1 VTLTLGVWLK
11 LMAFDKSAHNKNDK
25 PKTSNRYKNCFQQ
38 KIENSFAPLLPFG
51 KQRNVIKGTL
61 IVEKGEVCS
70 KIFLIQDGI
79 FRTYRETNEIEYTT
93 GFSFKGD
100 FDTSPFSFYYNL
112 PATETIEALTDAT
125 ILAFERENFWE
136 ATKNDALLQNGVY
149 LLLAGYIEILENRL
163 HQNRSMTCEER
174 YLHLIETQPEE
185 IKKISLG
192 FIASFLG
199 ITKERLSR
207 IRKKMP

>member
-1 VTLTLGVWLK
+1 MISPTHQIDLQT
-11 LMAFDKSAHNKNDK
+11 AFSEKIKS
-25 PKTSNRYKNCFQQ
+25 
-38 KIENSFAPLLPFG
+38 SFGSLLPYG
-51 KQRNVIKGTL
+51 KLKKVVKGTF
-61 IVEKGEVCS
+61 IVERGELCN
-70 KIFLIQDGI
+70 KIFLIQEGI
-79 FRTYRETNEIEYTT
+79 FRTYRETEETEYTT

-100 FDTSPFSFYYNL
+100 FDTSPFAFWYEL
-112 PATETIEALTDAT
+112 PATETIEAITEAT
-125 ILAFERENFWE
+125 VLVFEKQDFWE

-163 HQNRSMTCEER
+163 HQNRSMTAEKR
-174 YLHLIETQPEE
+174 YLQLIETQPEE

-207 IRKKMP
+207 IRKKMG